1 MSHQDPMKFKPTETE
16 IATER
21 GAVARIL
28 VLHHQGKKY
37 QEIAEIE
44 LIPVGTVKSRINR
57 ARMRIMAARE
67 KARQQQSAAA

>member
-37 QEIAEIE
+37 EEIAEIE

-57 ARMRIMAARE
+57 ARMRIKAARE
-67 KARQQQSAAA
+67 TAEHRSAA

>member
-16 IATER
+16 IAAER

-28 VLHHQGKKY
+28 VLHHEGKKY
-37 QEIAEIE
+37 NEIADIE

-57 ARMRIMAARE
+57 ARVRIMAARE
-67 KARQQQSAAA
+67 KATQQQSAAA

>member
-16 IATER
+16 IAAER
-21 GAVARIL
+21 SAVARIL

-37 QEIAEIE
+37 EEIAEIE

-57 ARMRIMAARE
+57 ARIRIKAVREAAKHR
-67 KARQQQSAAA
+67 SAAA

>member
-28 VLHHQGKKY
+28 VLHRQDKKY
-37 QEIAEIE
+37 EEIAEIE
-44 LIPVGTVKSRINR
+44 LIPVGT
-57 ARMRIMAARE
+57 A
-67 KARQQQSAAA
+67 